1 MTKVGVNRTLFN
13 SPSAN
18 GKGDCALIHLEG
30 VSKIYRTEAGDF
42 PALKDIDLCFG
53 EGEFVSVMGKSG
65 SGKSTLVNMITGI
78 DHPSAGNVRV
88 GGVDIHRMS
97 EGDLAVWRGRTLG
110 VVFQFFQLLPMLS
123 VLENTMLPMDF
134 CNMYLPEEREGRAM
148 RLLEMLG
155 LVDVAEDL
163 PAALS
168 GGQQQIAALA
178 RALANDPPIIV
189 ADEPTGNLDSRTAE
203 RVLDIF
209 ADLAEKG
216 KTIIIVTHDTDLGQR
231 TKRQVLLSD
240 GELIDEQVAKTLP
253 MLSHPQMLQVTR
265 QVQSYS
271 FKPGAIIAHNG
282 GAEAGLY
289 LVTQG
294 QVEVLR
300 NGSKRPPEVVALIEP
315 GEYFGELD
323 MLEEGNRHLSFRA
336 SNQSPVDLLWLNSEA
351 FQRLITG
358 GKTANEVFRR
368 AAWEHNQFICHT
380 QVNGIEEEDDD

>member
-1 MTKVGVNRTLFN
+1 MTKTRVSRALLQY
-13 SPSAN
+13 PSGN

-30 VSKIYRTEAGDF
+30 VSKIYKTDAGDF
-42 PALKDIDLCFG
+42 PGLQNIDLCFG
-53 EGEFVSVMGKSG
+53 EGEFVSIMGKSG

-88 GGVDIHRMS
+88 GGVDVHRMS

-134 CNMYLPEEREGRAM
+134 CNMYAPEEREGRAM
-148 RLLEMLG
+148 GLLEMLG

-203 RVLDIF
+203 RILDIF
-209 ADLAEKG
+209 ADLVEKG
-216 KTIIIVTHDTDLGQR
+216 KTIIIVTHDQDLGQR
-231 TKRQVLLSD
+231 TKRQILLSD
-240 GELIDEQVAKTLP
+240 GELINEQVARTLP

-265 QVQSYS
+265 QIQSCS
-271 FKPGAIIAHNG
+271 FKPGATIARDG

-289 LVTQG
+289 LITQG

-300 NGSKRPPEVVALIEP
+300 NGSKQPPEVVALVEP
-315 GEYFGELD
+315 GEHFGELD
-323 MLEEGNRHLSFRA
+323 MLEGGSFHLSFRA
-336 SNQSPVDLLWLNSEA
+336 SNKNPVDLLWLNSEA
-351 FQRLITG
+351 FQCLLTEG
-358 GKTANEVFRR
+358 GTADEILRR
-368 AAWEHNQFICHT
+368 MAWERSQCLYHPKG
-380 QVNGIEEEDDD
+380 NGNEEGAND